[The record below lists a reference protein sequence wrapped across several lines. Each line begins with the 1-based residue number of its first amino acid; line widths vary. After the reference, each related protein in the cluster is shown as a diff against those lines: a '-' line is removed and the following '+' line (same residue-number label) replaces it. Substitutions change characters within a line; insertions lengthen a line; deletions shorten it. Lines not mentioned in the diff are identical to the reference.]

1 MQNILIFGDSITW
14 GAVDTK
20 GGWAQ
25 RVKNESG
32 ENIVYILGISGDDS
46 NGLLKRLEQEALI
59 RLDEENQT
67 ALIIAIGINDSQIEL
82 QNNTNKIPVEDFRKN
97 LNEIIQR
104 GKKIANQIIVLGIS
118 PVNESKVKPMPWK
131 ITHGYTNEQ
140 IKKYN
145 KIIYETAKENDV
157 DFIDVCNKFL
167 KEDYKTL
174 LFDGLHPNDKGHEL
188 IYFLVKDNLRR
199 KGVL

>member
-14 GAVDTK
+14 GAVDSK

-25 RVKNESG
+25 RIKNETE
-32 ENIVYILGISGDDS
+32 ENTVYILGISGDDS